1 MSRRKWEYILV
12 ALIIIVLIIDVILFL
27 FVFKP
32 NVKVTG
38 SVLRRGGGLLIP
50 YWVAVDVSLF
60 NHGWSGDVTVW
71 AEITYVPT
79 GETWKKAQTVYINS
93 EESKDV
99 TITFTLDSTTHF
111 GDFTRNVW
119 VTRQ

>member
-1 MSRRKWEYILV
+1 MSRRKWLYVII
-12 ALIIIVLIIDVILFL
+12 ALIIIVSTLVVTLFL

-32 NVKVTG
+32 NVEVTS
-38 SVLRRGGGLLIP
+38 SVLRTGGGFLSP
-50 YWVAVDVSLF
+50 YWVAVDVSVF

-71 AEITYVPT
+71 VEITYETT

-93 EESKDV
+93 KESKDV
-99 TITFTLDSTTHF
+99 TITFTLDSAIYF

-119 VTRQ
+119 VT